1 MSRKIEMNVAST
13 GWTQMELV
21 LLFYGWEACDPSH
34 YWGPGV
40 RDSYI
45 VHYIHE
51 GQGTVYL
58 GGGISSERGARIS
71 HLTRHRHPL

>member
-1 MSRKIEMNVAST
+1 MSRKIEMNVVAA

-21 LLFYGWEACDPSH
+21 LLFYGWEACDPAH

-45 VHYIHE
+45 V
-51 GQGTVYL
+51 TFMKAM
-58 GGGISSERGARIS
+58 ARCIWEIGNIV
-71 HLTRHRHPL
+71 